1 MNESEFEAELRQV
14 RPAPASSRLAERVA
28 DQLQS
33 ELPIVSQNP
42 VPLSPERRVH
52 AANPASALL
61 DLSARRESTVPGWNL
76 WRGLVWAVAG
86 AASAIAILFA
96 RAEFSKYATTREQS
110 ASQTG
115 PIALNEDPDES
126 VAELVETEDEGLV
139 YDSGDPQPQRQL
151 RLRYLE
157 RHTWTNPQSGTVI
170 EFEVPR
176 EDVVWMPVAMQ

>member
-1 MNESEFEAELRQV
+1 MAVTSN
-14 RPAPASSRLAERVA
+14 RPGRIAKDRSIVVPSPRVPYRL
-28 DQLQS
+28 
-33 ELPIVSQNP
+33 LPTPISVYC
-42 VPLSPERRVH
+42 
-52 AANPASALL
+52 AL
-61 DLSARRESTVPGWNL
+61 
-76 WRGLVWAVAG
+76 
-86 AASAIAILFA
+86 
-96 RAEFSKYATTREQS
+96 
-110 ASQTG
+110 
-115 PIALNEDPDES
+115 ALNEDPDES